1 MSDEQTIRE
10 KFDSKTPAEKAQF
23 FRSLRTLLADD
34 EGDPDE
40 AEYIAAHM
48 SDLLGELDSFAS
60 YYDEVA
66 RQDKRRAEAEDRRR
80 FWDATEGP

>member
-23 FRSLRTLLADD
+23 FRNLRTLLADD
-34 EGDPDE
+34 GGDSDE
-40 AEYIAAHM
+40 AEYIVNHM
-48 SDLLGELDSFAS
+48 GYLLSDLDRIAS

-66 RQDKRRAEAEDRRR
+66 RQDKRRAEAEARRR